1 MDSPTIKQN
10 YLSPVEFRFIIKRLP
25 YVEFFIQEAQI
36 PGISMSVPQTGS
48 PFRTQYWHGDKLEYD
63 QFTINF
69 RVDENMNNYNEVFNW
84 MVALTFPDRFEQF
97 ANFTDED
104 DGLYSDA
111 TLMIMTNGKN
121 PNMQVV
127 FKDIFPI
134 NLGAIRMDT
143 TQADVDYVS
152 VDATFQTNS
161 FEIRT
166 LS

>member
-1 MDSPTIKQN
+1 MADNIKQN

-25 YVEFFIQEAQI
+25 YVEFFIQEATV
-36 PGISMSVPQTGS
+36 PGLSLASVETGS
-48 PFRTQYWHGDKLEYD
+48 PFRTQYWHGDKLTYE

-69 RVDENMNNYNEVFNW
+69 RVDENMNNYQELFNW
-84 MVALTFPDRFEQF
+84 MVGLTFPDRFSQF
-97 ANFTDED
+97 ANLEESD

-134 NLGAIRMDT
+134 NLGTIQMDT
-143 TQADVDYVS
+143 TAASVDYVT

-161 FEIRT
+161 FEIRP
-166 LS
+166 LA

>member
-1 MDSPTIKQN
+1 
-10 YLSPVEFRFIIKRLP
+10 
-25 YVEFFIQEAQI
+25 
-36 PGISMSVPQTGS
+36 
-48 PFRTQYWHGDKLEYD
+48 
-63 QFTINF
+63 
-69 RVDENMNNYNEVFNW
+69 MNNYNEVFNW

-97 ANFTDED
+97 ANFADED